1 MRKLLLIP
9 FTIFFI
15 SCTNSDEKFGIWM
28 KENNGLEFTSEHMD
42 FLVSEYGEPIDTINN
57 MDDKIPVG
65 FNINLFY
72 GPEFIDI
79 DDSNYYIEE
88 YKEKQKK
95 IQDIFWYKDNYGE
108 RQLKK
113 GRSFAGWENESG
125 FLLDEFR
132 DIYMAITGYE
142 SISQYD
148 INIQAPWTVREFIT
162 EYQRKVSEF
171 NDEIS
176 FEEAKNKIIGFFYLD
191 GKVVNYDLNSI
202 TYRFKTITTSS
213 KDYWPNTDNP
223 KEIDVYRDVKITDGK
238 INFNEGMFFDMN
250 GLWDEN
256 WCISEKSKRKITNNV
271 VGDWAFRKNGRVV
284 AAYKFFE
291 DYTFSM
297 SSASGTLRGGWSI
310 NCNGQ
315 ISRTEQGGN
324 TINIVNTNEIEENG
338 IYYLKE

>member
-28 KENNGLEFTSEHMD
+28 RENNGLEFTSEHMD
-42 FLVSEYGEPIDTINN
+42 FLVSEYGEPIDTIS
-57 MDDKIPVG
+57 DIDKKIPNG
-65 FNINLFY
+65 FSMNVFY

-79 DDSNYYIEE
+79 DESNYIIDEFNERLRLGESYTDLMNE
-88 YKEKQKK
+88 YKS
-95 IQDIFWYKDNYGE
+95 
-108 RQLKK
+108 L
-113 GRSFAGWENESG
+113 
-125 FLLDEFR
+125 
-132 DIYMAITGYE
+132 YMAVSGVQP
-142 SISQYD
+142 ISQYSND
-148 INIQAPWTVREFIT
+148 IEIPWTVKEFIN
-162 EYQRKVSEF
+162 EYQRKLSEF
-171 NDEIS
+171 DDNDIS
-176 FEEAKNKIIGFFYLD
+176 FERAKDSISKFFKLEDEGYRF
-191 GKVVNYDLNSI
+191 KFDLNSI

-271 VGDWAFRKNGRVV
+271 VGDWVFRKNGRVV
-284 AAYKFFE
+284 SAYKFFE
-291 DYTFSM
+291 DYSFSM

-315 ISRTEQGGN
+315 ISRTRQGGN

>member
-1 MRKLLLIP
+1 MKKLLLIP

-42 FLVSEYGEPIDTINN
+42 FLVSEYGEPIDTIS
-57 MDDKIPVG
+57 DIDKKIPNG
-65 FNINLFY
+65 FSMNVFY

-79 DDSNYYIEE
+79 DESNYIIDEFNERLRLGESYTNLMNE
-88 YKEKQKK
+88 YKS
-95 IQDIFWYKDNYGE
+95 
-108 RQLKK
+108 L
-113 GRSFAGWENESG
+113 
-125 FLLDEFR
+125 
-132 DIYMAITGYE
+132 YMAVSGVQP
-142 SISQYD
+142 ISQYSND
-148 INIQAPWTVREFIT
+148 IEIPWTVKEFIN
-162 EYQRKVSEF
+162 EYQRKISEF
-171 NDEIS
+171 DDNDFS
-176 FEEAKNKIIGFFYLD
+176 FESAKDSISKFFKLEDERYFRPPF
-191 GKVVNYDLNSI
+191 DLNSI

-271 VGDWAFRKNGRVV
+271 VGDWVFRKNGRVV
-284 AAYKFFE
+284 SAYKFFE
-291 DYTFSM
+291 DYSFSM